1 MACQQ
6 ILLFLVCFFGA
17 FFFFITPEEE
27 IHWDWSKITLDSDK
41 LSQGFSKEFV
51 WFEFF

>member
-6 ILLFLVCFFGA
+6 VLLLLVCLFA
-17 FFFFITPEEE
+17 ALFFFIKPEDE
-27 IHWDWSKITLDSDK
+27 IHWDWNKITLDSDK

-51 WFEFF
+51 WFGF